1 MDNPNNDEF
10 EDLDDITDEEENG
23 EEAMTQEDSEAVY
36 QNMVTVLPEREVFL
50 DADDVEMHKSATEVE
65 EDSIQQSDT
74 KVILK
79 ALTPK
84 SKYPRVNDIC
94 QPAMVSRIFPDNLL
108 DKQKLIVLALLQ
120 EYGESAVPP
129 FIDLMMNVQDFLSI
143 GYNGMGIVERLE
155 MAGVAR
161 EEELEKQVRDLMS

>member
-1 MDNPNNDEF
+1 MDDPNQDNY
-10 EDLDDITDEEENG
+10 EDLDNIEEENG
-23 EEAMTQEDSEAVY
+23 EEESMTQEDSEAVY
-36 QNMVTVLPEREVFL
+36 QEMVTTLPEREVFL
-50 DADDVEMHKSATEVE
+50 DSDEVEMHKSATEVE
-65 EDSIQQSDT
+65 EDGIQKSDT
-74 KVILK
+74 QVILK

-84 SKYPRVNDIC
+84 SQYKRVNDIC

-108 DKQKLIVLALLQ
+108 DKQKLIVLGLLQ
-120 EYGESAVPP
+120 EYDESAVPP
-129 FIDLMMNVQDFLSI
+129 FIDIMMNVQDILSI